1 MSDLDMAQQLA
12 AALEGHE
19 VTDNDGSVV
28 ESDTTNEESA
38 PVEQTTEDESAEVE
52 STATTEETAPKAGTD
67 EVESDL
73 AQDES
78 GKRYVPQERFDKIY
92 GKQKATE
99 RELAALRQQLAG
111 SSVLNQV
118 AGKPGKGQAEPQIT
132 KADLL
137 ELKME
142 LPQFNPGSADYSEEL
157 DTLGLQ
163 IHRANPGLTPLQ
175 AGYMAIDMAKKLAGK
190 VSGIQNEARTVKSL
204 QSDQGIT
211 SRVVSR
217 QATKEDPDKMSASEL
232 ETYMKRNGMW

>member
-1 MSDLDMAQQLA
+1 MSDNDMAQQLA
-12 AALEGHE
+12 AALDGHD
-19 VTDNDGSVV
+19 VTSEDGDVV
-28 ESDTTNEESA
+28 ESDTTSEESA
-38 PVEQTTEDESAEVE
+38 PAEQTTEDESAEVE
-52 STATTEETAPKAGTD
+52 STATNDVPAPKAEEA

-99 RELAALRQQLAG
+99 RELEALRQQLA
-111 SSVLNQV
+111 SNSVLNQ
-118 AGKPGKGQAEPQIT
+118 AKTGKGQTTKID
-132 KADLL
+132 KADIL
-137 ELKME
+137 ELKMT
-142 LPQFNPGSADYSEEL
+142 LPQFNPGSSEYDEDL

-163 IHRANPGLTPLQ
+163 IHRANPGISPLQ
-175 AGYMAIDMAKKLAGK
+175 AGYLAIETAKKIAGK
-190 VSGIQNEARTVKSL
+190 VNGVKQEARAVKSL

>member
-1 MSDLDMAQQLA
+1 MSDNDMAQQLA

-28 ESDTTNEESA
+28 ETDTTNEESA
-38 PVEQTTEDESAEVE
+38 PVEKTTEDESAEVE

-78 GKRYVPQERFDKIY
+78 GKRYVPQERFDNIY

-118 AGKPGKGQAEPQIT
+118 AGKPGKGQAPQVN

-190 VSGIQNEARTVKSL
+190 VQGVKDEARTVKSL